1 MKIIFRKKDKNKESG
16 NVLVRWVFW
25 FGLKKNFFGINYLGN
40 SWKSRQDKA
49 EKYKNSETFLKNSQ
63 SF

>member
-1 MKIIFRKKDKNKESG
+1 MKIIFRKKDKNMESG
-16 NVLVRWVFW
+16 NVLVRWFLG
-25 FGLKKNFFGINYLGN
+25 FGLKKHFFGIHNGGN
-40 SWKSRQDKA
+40 FRKDKA